1 MLLEPVYDEAVWR
14 QQAQHGVPFDRL
26 QGPDPGIEL
35 LLRQF
40 GLQDADALVPKRRFS
55 RQEIPRR
62 ARMAPKSVKLMKDG
76 GVYTVSGGAARCS
89 YPQPQ
94 NRLNP
99 FVYTSL
105 LTLSGHLRTLAAL
118 LKARPPAGRFLN
130 RIHTS
135 TRGSGKGYETHIS
148 AQQDQASTYA
158 RFPCPHGDEGRATH
172 LEAPPRQGSRTVDA
186 VTRPTSAETTS
197 NKPGLTSSQGNRF
210 TKNNRLLDAA
220 AFGRVFDK
228 ATRSRDK
235 LFTVLCR
242 RNNQSIARLGLA
254 ISKKHCRK
262 ATARNRIKRIIRE
275 SFRQQQ
281 ELLSGL
287 DVVVINQPGASGATS
302 QQIFDSLET
311 HWIRCS
317 KARSRAPRIDG

>member
-1 MLLEPVYDEAVWR
+1 MHWFHSVDSAAKKFPER
-14 QQAQHGVPFDRL
+14 
-26 QGPDPGIEL
+26 
-35 LLRQF
+35 
-40 GLQDADALVPKRRFS
+40 
-55 RQEIPRR
+55 RR
-62 ARMAPKSVKLMKDG
+62 ARRKTIVMKDR
-76 GVYTVSGGAARCS
+76 GVYTVFSGPARCS
-89 YPQPQ
+89 YPQAQ
-94 NRLNP
+94 MGRNP

-130 RIHTS
+130 RIRTS
-135 TRGSGKGYETHIS
+135 IRGSGKGYETHIS
-148 AQQDQASTYA
+148 AQQNQARTQP
-158 RFPCPHGDEGRATH
+158 RFPCTHGDEGRATR
-172 LEAPPRQGSRTVDA
+172 LEAPPRERPRTVDA
-186 VTRPTSAETTS
+186 VTRPTSAATTS
-197 NKPGLTSSQGNRF
+197 NKPGLTTSPGNRF

-254 ISKKHCRK
+254 ISKKNCRH

-281 ELLSGL
+281 VLLSGL
-287 DVVVINQPGASGATS
+287 DVVVINQQAATTATN
-302 QQIFDSLET
+302 QQISDSLET
-311 HWIRCS
+311 HWNRCG
-317 KARSRAPRIDG
+317 KARSRAPRTDG

>member
-1 MLLEPVYDEAVWR
+1 
-14 QQAQHGVPFDRL
+14 L
-26 QGPDPGIEL
+26 QGP
-35 LLRQF
+35 
-40 GLQDADALVPKRRFS
+40 
-55 RQEIPRR
+55 
-62 ARMAPKSVKLMKDG
+62 
-76 GVYTVSGGAARCS
+76 
-89 YPQPQ
+89 
-94 NRLNP
+94 
-99 FVYTSL
+99 
-105 LTLSGHLRTLAAL
+105 
-118 LKARPPAGRFLN
+118 FLN
-130 RIHTS
+130 RILALEKAT
-135 TRGSGKGYETHIS
+135 GKGYETHIS
-148 AQQDQASTYA
+148 AQQDQASTHA

-287 DVVVINQPGASGATS
+287 DVVVINQPGASGATG

>member
-1 MLLEPVYDEAVWR
+1 
-14 QQAQHGVPFDRL
+14 
-26 QGPDPGIEL
+26 
-35 LLRQF
+35 
-40 GLQDADALVPKRRFS
+40 
-55 RQEIPRR
+55 
-62 ARMAPKSVKLMKDG
+62 MKDR
-76 GVYTVSGGAARCS
+76 GVYTVSCGPARCS
-89 YPQPQ
+89 YPQAQ
-94 NRLNP
+94 NGLNP
-99 FVYTSL
+99 FVYTAL

-118 LKARPPAGRFLN
+118 LKARPQAGRFLN

-148 AQQDQASTYA
+148 AQQDQASTHA
-158 RFPCPHGDEGRATH
+158 RFSCPHGDQGRATH
-172 LEAPPRQGSRTVDA
+172 LEAPSRQRPRAVDA
-186 VTRPTSAETTS
+186 VTRPASVATTS

-228 ATRSRDK
+228 ATRSRDG

-254 ISKKHCRK
+254 ISKKHCRQ

-287 DVVVINQPGASGATS
+287 DVVVINQPGASGATRR
-302 QQIFDSLET
+302 QIFDSLET
-311 HWIRCS
+311 HWTRCS

>member
-1 MLLEPVYDEAVWR
+1 
-14 QQAQHGVPFDRL
+14 
-26 QGPDPGIEL
+26 
-35 LLRQF
+35 
-40 GLQDADALVPKRRFS
+40 
-55 RQEIPRR
+55 
-62 ARMAPKSVKLMKDG
+62 MKDR
-76 GVYTVSGGAARCS
+76 GVYTVSCGPARCS
-89 YPQPQ
+89 YPQAQ
-94 NRLNP
+94 MGRNP

-148 AQQDQASTYA
+148 AQQDQASTHA
-158 RFPCPHGDEGRATH
+158 RFSCPHGDEGRATH
-172 LEAPPRQGSRTVDA
+172 LEAPPRQGPRTASA
-186 VTRPTSAETTS
+186 VTRPASAETTS

-242 RNNQSIARLGLA
+242 RNNQRIARLGLA
-254 ISKKHCRK
+254 ISKKHCRQ

-287 DVVVINQPGASGATS
+287 DVVVINQPGASGATRR
-302 QQIFDSLET
+302 QIFDSLET
-311 HWIRCS
+311 HWTRCS